1 MTIEVFLLCSDL
13 FCRCVSFA
21 QPSLATDCVMATP
34 PNARGEGNPTDLGTF
49 LLLRMNKSIVTSGG
63 F

>member
-1 MTIEVFLLCSDL
+1 
-13 FCRCVSFA
+13 
-21 QPSLATDCVMATP
+21 MATP